1 MKKFLIITLIL
12 CLLTAIF
19 VPIGAMGFAASE
31 NDGVKSYYLIDYDTG
46 TVLSKHNEDEKR
58 PIASMVKIMTL
69 CLTFKAIEEGR
80 LDMNQKLVISETAS
94 GMGGSQMFLDANKEY
109 PVIDLIK
116 GVVVCSANDAAVAL
130 GEAISGSVEGFVAD
144 MNAYAKQLGMNNT
157 LFCNTTGLPGEGQYS
172 TARDVTIMTKK
183 LLGYKDYYQFSK
195 IWIENYVHPDG
206 RKTEMVN
213 TNKLIRFYQGCDA
226 GKTGFT
232 NDAMF
237 CLSASAARK
246 DMRIIATVLGGS
258 DSKARFKKV
267 SELFNY
273 AFANYEQKVVFKSG
287 ESIINNLK
295 IPKSKE
301 QNVDVYSKDDLKIF
315 CQKGAKVSPNVKIVI
330 HEGLKA
336 PLSADAVIGK
346 AEVYDAEGNLR
357 STTELCLRHD
367 VKKQNIFD
375 AIKFVLKGWSF
386 KK

>member
-1 MKKFLIITLIL
+1 MKKFLIVTIIL
-12 CLLTAIF
+12 CLLTSVF
-19 VPIGAMGFAASE
+19 VPFGGAVLAANE
-31 NDGVKSYYLIDYDTG
+31 NEGVKSYYLIDYDTG
-46 TVLSKHNEDEKR
+46 TVLSKFNEDEKR

-80 LDMNQKLVISETAS
+80 LDINQKLVISETAS
-94 GMGGSQMFLDANKEY
+94 GMGGSQMFLDAHKEY
-109 PVIDLIK
+109 AVKDLIK

-130 GEAISGSVEGFVAD
+130 GEAISGSVESFVAD
-144 MNAYAKQLGMNNT
+144 MNAYAKELGMNNT

-172 TARDVTIMTKK
+172 TARDVSIMTKK
-183 LLGYKDYYQFSK
+183 LLGYKDYYQFSG
-195 IWIENYVHPDG
+195 IWIEEYVHPDG

-232 NDAMF
+232 NEAMF

-246 DMRIIATVLGGS
+246 DMRVIATVLGGS
-258 DSKARFKKV
+258 DSKTRFKKV

-273 AFANYEQKVVFKSG
+273 AFANYEQKMVFKAG

-295 IPKSKE
+295 ISKSKE
-301 QNVDVYSKDDLKIF
+301 QNIDVYSKEDLKIF

-330 HEGLKA
+330 NENLKA
-336 PLSADAVIGK
+336 PLSADTVIGK

-357 STTELCLRHD
+357 STTELCLRYD

-375 AIKFVLKGWSF
+375 AIKYVLKNWRL